1 MMIRLPKLLVVFACY
16 FWVVSAQSQS
26 YISRLWNTKK
36 YEDITEY
43 APKGQTLSGQDNVYV
58 GRAFMALDPP
68 QPTQALEHYDLAIA
82 KRWQREDLYF
92 FDPKRIMR

>member
-36 YEDITEY
+36 YEAITEY
-43 APKGQTLSGQDNVYV
+43 APKGQTLSGQDNV
-58 GRAFMALDPP
+58 
-68 QPTQALEHYDLAIA
+68 
-82 KRWQREDLYF
+82 
-92 FDPKRIMR
+92 